1 MRRTP
6 RQIRKSLAVTVLPAM
21 QQQRDN
27 SRRNIDKIRGQGTW
41 FMDRLLPALET
52 LIHANSQEGVHETRK
67 GGEGCCTRK
76 DLPPRTAQRMVRTAK
91 KAAVSIFVYMSES
104 RRIGYSF
111 GLKKSDEGQR
121 SASGRSGVHGA
132 LFSSLL
138 PAALHDAVHH
148 PAASSEHT
156 KRPCKNMDHF
166 SLFLKGSRPLQ
177 GRGRKHRGRTVCAAD
192 VENRERQEG
201 RI

>member
-21 QQQRDN
+21 QQRDN
-27 SRRNIDKIRGQGTW
+27 SRRNIDKIRGQGTR
-41 FMDRLLPALET
+41 FMDRLLPALEA

-91 KAAVSIFVYMSES
+91 KAAASIFVYMSES
-104 RRIGYSF
+104 RRIGYPF

-156 KRPCKNMDHF
+156 KRAPV
-166 SLFLKGSRPLQ
+166 
-177 GRGRKHRGRTVCAAD
+177 RTWITSVCF
-192 VENRERQEG
+192 
-201 RI
+201 